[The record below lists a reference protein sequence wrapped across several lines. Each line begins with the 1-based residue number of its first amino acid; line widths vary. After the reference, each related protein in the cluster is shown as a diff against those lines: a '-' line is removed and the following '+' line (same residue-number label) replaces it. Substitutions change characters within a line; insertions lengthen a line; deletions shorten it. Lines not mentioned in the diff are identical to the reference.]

1 MYRRGQASAVGAVFL
16 TLIVILLA
24 ALIARQIQ
32 VQTEVQ
38 KIASE
43 TANQRSG
50 EGQLSLT
57 LNYTYL
63 TSSLGKINNSE
74 PTCIQSLDGIMCN
87 FDSWLSG
94 GTHTLTLNFSATN
107 PPSYFYNVT
116 SNLYLS
122 SNVMVQATLYE
133 NNGGTLTARN
143 TYTLPA
149 NSSIVITSH
158 FVNYTLIFSSTSPFR
173 ISIDFL
179 NYTFQAYNSTGF
191 YAKITNIG
199 SSPTRLYGLWLLNS
213 TYATR
218 INTSTWL
225 EPGASQTFTA
235 NIPVTYVKEVRAIT
249 TARVYVFRINIKP
262 PAYAGAPVPGGATYP
277 HFTIYSYNSSIV
289 GTPSSSERLVVGIVN
304 DGGASGVAVVRVLD
318 SSNNIVSSTSV
329 SLSPGQRTDVS
340 LSVVLPPASGNYQWR
355 IIAINSATGNQD
367 DEKTVQVSVV
377 TYLPVF
383 SIVSYNSSIAGPAG
397 SRQRIVVTVQNTGN
411 ASGNAVLTVI
421 DQNGNTVNSTTLS
434 IPAGQTATATLTVT
448 LPSSRGTYTW
458 KINVTN
464 QATGKIDDTKTLLV
478 VASDIY
484 LQSRGAVSFS
494 SFDTLPSWTQ
504 DPTGSWS
511 VSGGV
516 LTGTDI
522 SAANKAGSI
531 IYNASYAASGSL
543 YLLVATQLSTTGH
556 VHWGFI
562 LARDTSNWVFA
573 GIYTDTNS
581 YYLEAYQVQSDRIT
595 GTASRG
601 GSFTASGWATLFAVY
616 TPTSGGSSFTI
627 QLYTANGNFS
637 YTASLSSSGLYPGL
651 TVNDDDKQKL
661 SRLFD
666 NFIASTSDPRIVT
679 VTGLQQGWIVELYD
693 QAGNLIARAT
703 ADTSGKATLGVLAS
717 PITTNGKIVIKDASG
732 NAIIQKTFTQ
742 IVGGDTYAYG

>member
-63 TSSLGKINNSE
+63 TSSLGKINNSQY
-74 PTCIQSLDGIMCN
+74 TCIQSLDGIMCN
-87 FDSWLSG
+87 FDSRLSG
-94 GTHTLTLNFSATN
+94 GTYTLTLIFSATN

-116 SNLYLS
+116 TNLYLS
-122 SNVMVQATLYE
+122 SNDTVQATLYE
-133 NNGGTLTARN
+133 NNRSTLIARG

-149 NSSIVITSH
+149 NSPIVITNH
-158 FVNYTLIFSSTSPFR
+158 YVNYTIVFSSTSPFR

-179 NYTFQAYNSTGF
+179 NYTFQVYNSTGF
-191 YAKITNIG
+191 YAKITNTG
-199 SSPTRLYGLWLLNS
+199 PSLTRLYGLWLLSS
-213 TYATR
+213 TYARR
-218 INTSTWL
+218 INTSTLL
-225 EPGASQTFTA
+225 EPGASQTFSV
-235 NIPVTYVKEVRAIT
+235 NLPVSSISEIRAVT
-249 TARVYVFRINIKP
+249 TTRVNTFKINIRP
-262 PAYAGAPVPGGATYP
+262 PAYTGAPGPGG
-277 HFTIYSYNSSIV
+277 
-289 GTPSSSERLVVGIVN
+289 
-304 DGGASGVAVVRVLD
+304 GGG
-318 SSNNIVSSTSV
+318 
-329 SLSPGQRTDVS
+329 
-340 LSVVLPPASGNYQWR
+340 
-355 IIAINSATGNQD
+355 
-367 DEKTVQVSVV
+367 

-383 SIVSYNSSIAGPAG
+383 SIVSYNSSIAGPVG
-397 SRQRIVVTVQNTGN
+397 SRQRLVVTVQNTGN
-411 ASGNAVLTVI
+411 ASGSAVLTVT

-478 VASDIY
+478 TAKDIY

-516 LTGTDI
+516 LTGTDK
-522 SAANKAGSI
+522 SPANKAGSI
-531 IYNASYAASGSL
+531 IYNASYTTSGSL

-562 LARDTSNWVFA
+562 LARDTSNWIFA

-581 YYLEAYQVQSDRIT
+581 YYLEAYQVQNDKIS

-627 QLYTANGNFS
+627 QLYTAGGNFS

-651 TVNDDDKQKL
+651 TVNDDDKKQY
-661 SRLFD
+661 SRVFD

-679 VTGLQQGWIVELYD
+679 VTGLQQGWRVELYD

-703 ADTSGKATLGVLAS
+703 ADVSGRATLGVLAS
-717 PITTNGKIVIKDASG
+717 PIITNGKIVIKDASG
-732 NAIIQKTFTQ
+732 NTIIQKTFTQ
-742 IVGGDTYAYG
+742 IVGGDTYTYG

>member
-43 TANQRSG
+43 VATQRSG

-63 TSSLGKINNSE
+63 SFSLGNVRNDTYSCIPSLTSA
-74 PTCIQSLDGIMCN
+74 TCIFPSSTYNGKHM
-87 FDSWLSG
+87 
-94 GTHTLTLNFSATN
+94 LTLYFSAIN
-107 PPSYFYNVT
+107 VPNYYYNVT

-122 SNVMVQATLYE
+122 SNETVEATLYE
-133 NNGGTLTARN
+133 NNNGTLIARG

-149 NSSIVITSH
+149 NSPIVITSH
-158 FVNYTLIFSSTSPFR
+158 FVNYTIIFSSTSPFR

-199 SSPTRLYGLWLLNS
+199 PSLTRLYGLWLLNS

-225 EPGASQTFTA
+225 EPGASQTFSVKITVSSISEIRA
-235 NIPVTYVKEVRAIT
+235 VTTTRINILRINIRPPTHTGTPGSGGGGGTYLP
-249 TARVYVFRINIKP
+249 VFRI
-262 PAYAGAPVPGGATYP
+262 A
-277 HFTIYSYNSSIV
+277 SYNSSISGPV
-289 GTPSSSERLVVGIVN
+289 GSKQRL
-304 DGGASGVAVVRVLD
+304 
-318 SSNNIVSSTSV
+318 
-329 SLSPGQRTDVS
+329 
-340 LSVVLPPASGNYQWR
+340 
-355 IIAINSATGNQD
+355 
-367 DEKTVQVSVV
+367 
-377 TYLPVF
+377 
-383 SIVSYNSSIAGPAG
+383 
-397 SRQRIVVTVQNTGN
+397 VVTVQNTGN

-421 DQNGNTVNSTTLS
+421 DNNGNTVNSTTLS

-478 VASDIY
+478 VAKDIY
-484 LQSRGAVSFS
+484 LQSRGAVSLS

-504 DPTGSWS
+504 DPAGSWS

-531 IYNASYAASGSL
+531 IYNASYTTSGSI

-562 LARDTSNWVFA
+562 LARDTSNWIFA

-581 YYLEAYQVQSDRIT
+581 YYLEAYQVQNDRIS

-627 QLYTANGNFS
+627 QLYTAGGNFS
-637 YTASLSSSGLYPGL
+637 YTASLGSSGFHPGL
-651 TVNDDDKQKL
+651 TVNDDDKQRR

-693 QAGNLIARAT
+693 QTGNLIARAT

-742 IVGGDTYAYG
+742 IVGGDTYSYG